1 MGHAPEPVGIVGAG
15 AVARALGRELHAAGV
30 PVVALASRTPASAR
44 RAAASIDAGV
54 RVVPCAD
61 IPHLAQRAIIA
72 VADAGIA
79 SVAASLAAAGM
90 RGIVLHT
97 SGASGLAPCAP
108 LQGAGVACGVLHPLQ
123 TIVPPEQGA
132 SQFRGVAFGVAGDAP
147 AVAWAVL
154 MAERLGGSVLRLS
167 EEDLPA
173 YHAGAV
179 LASNALAAAIDA
191 ATVLMA
197 QAGVARADALQAIG
211 PLCRASVDNV
221 LRLGPAAALTGPIAR
236 GDCGTVAAHLAAIRR
251 APAGAADL
259 YRAAA
264 RHLLS
269 LAHERQ
275 LPPATLQSLAR
286 MLDSRDGGGS

>member
-90 RGIVLHT
+90 RGIALHT
-97 SGASGLAPCAP
+97 
-108 LQGAGVACGVLHPLQ
+108 
-123 TIVPPEQGA
+123 

-179 LASNALAAAIDA
+179 LASSALAAAIDA

-286 MLDSRDGGGS
+286 ILDSRDGGGA